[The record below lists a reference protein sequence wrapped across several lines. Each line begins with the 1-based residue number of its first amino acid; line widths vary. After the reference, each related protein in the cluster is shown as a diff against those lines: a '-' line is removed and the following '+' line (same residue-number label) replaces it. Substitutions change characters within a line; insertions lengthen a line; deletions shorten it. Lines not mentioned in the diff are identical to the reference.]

1 MAKYV
6 ENFNGWALDMYA
18 EYKRISA
25 TNLDRWRVHL
35 YADKSNIRTILI
47 DLKKGKCGS
56 ARVSGDEYKKEIGIG
71 VAWARLRG
79 YEVPKER
86 KKTMLKNLTD
96 YDKFTLITQENVIF
110 MKIGD
115 IPETKDVAVYD
126 IKKRILLRL
135 SENTTVY
142 KIN

>member
-6 ENFNGWALDMYA
+6 ENFNEWALGMYT

-25 TNLDRWRVHL
+25 INLDRWRIHL
-35 YADKSNIRTILI
+35 YADKGNIRTILI
-47 DLKKGKCGS
+47 DLKRGKCGS
-56 ARVSGDEYKKEIGIG
+56 TRASGDEYKKEIGIG

-86 KKTMLKNLTD
+86 KKIMLKNFTD
-96 YDKFTLITQENVIF
+96 YDKFSPIAQENAVYV
-110 MKIGD
+110 KIGNL
-115 IPETKDVAVYD
+115 PETEETAVYD
-126 IKKRILLRL
+126 IKRDMLCRL
-135 SENTTVY
+135 DNDIMVY

>member
-35 YADKSNIRTILI
+35 YADKGNIRIILI

-56 ARVSGDEYKKEIGIG
+56 ARVSEDEYKKEIGIG

-86 KKTMLKNLTD
+86 KKIMLKNFAD
-96 YDKFTLITQENVIF
+96 YDKFSPIAQENAVYV
-110 MKIGD
+110 KIGNL
-115 IPETKDVAVYD
+115 PETEETAVYD
-126 IKKRILLRL
+126 IKRDMLCRL
-135 SENTTVY
+135 DNYIMVY

>member
-6 ENFNGWALDMYA
+6 EDFNEWALGMYT

-25 TNLDRWRVHL
+25 TNLDRWRIHL
-35 YADKSNIRTILI
+35 YADKGNIRTILI

-56 ARVSGDEYKKEIGIG
+56 TRVSGDEYKKEIGIG

-79 YEVPKER
+79 CEVPKER
-86 KKTMLKNLTD
+86 KKVMLKNFTD
-96 YDKFTLITQENVIF
+96 YDKFSPIAQENTVYV
-110 MKIGD
+110 KIGNL
-115 IPETKDVAVYD
+115 PETEETAVYD
-126 IKKRILLRL
+126 IKRDMLCRL
-135 SENTTVY
+135 DNYIMVY